1 MASTFGKMR
10 ELWGLLGTS
19 QRVLFLSLAGAV
31 LATLLIFFTWL
42 GREQFTLLYSDLGPE
57 ESSRVIELLQKKN
70 VDYRVTNGGG
80 GLMVPAS
87 RIGELKVVL
96 AGEGL
101 PTGGISGYEL
111 FDDQGLGVSEFTQNL
126 NYRRALEGELARSI
140 MTITSVEKARVHL
153 VLPKPALFKS
163 ERQDPR
169 ASVVLNLA
177 RPGALRGDQV
187 EAIQRL
193 VSGSVESLAPEQVTI
208 LDSFGSLLSRDGTND
223 VAGLSSAQLE
233 IKEEVEV
240 YLARKAQ
247 STLES
252 VLGAGAALV
261 RVNADLDFEKV
272 ERTREVVDPET
283 SAVVNEQRSQSQRES
298 DGETTESSTTQY
310 QFNRM
315 VENIVGATGGVRKLT
330 VAVLIDGI
338 YTTGADGASQ
348 YGPRSAQEL
357 EGYRKIVE
365 NIVGLDSARGDKI
378 ELLNVRFQENLP
390 LATGGI
396 GVWMQYGPQIVK
408 GLLVVLALVF
418 LMLTFRRLSGQLV
431 AGLATAG
438 RSGRDRGRSLEVG
451 GFSLGE
457 REAAASVEGA
467 ATRALE
473 MEEQARALALEKPED
488 IAQLVRTWMH
498 ARS

>member
-1 MASTFGKMR
+1 MASTFARMR

-19 QRVLFLSLAGAV
+19 QRVVFLSVAGAV
-31 LATLLIFFTWL
+31 LATLLIFFAWL
-42 GREQFTLLYSDLGPE
+42 GREEYTLLYSDLGPE
-57 ESSRVIELLQKKN
+57 ESARVIELMQKRN
-70 VDYRVTNGGG
+70 VEYRITNGGS

-87 RIGELKVVL
+87 QIGELKVAM

-101 PTGGISGYEL
+101 PTGGIAGYEL

-140 MTITSVEKARVHL
+140 GTISGIEKARVHL
-153 VLPKPALFKS
+153 VMPKPALFKN
-163 ERQDPR
+163 EQQPTT

-177 RPGALRGDQV
+177 RPGALRADQV

-193 VSGSVESLAPEQVTI
+193 VAGSVEALTPDQVTI
-208 LDSFGSLLSRDGTND
+208 LDSFGTLLSRDGTND
-223 VAGLSSAQLE
+223 VSGLSSAQLE
-233 IKEEVEV
+233 IKQEVEN
-240 YLARKAQ
+240 YLSRKAQ

-252 VLGAGAALV
+252 VLGGGTALV

-283 SAVVNEQRSQSQRES
+283 SAIVNEQRNQMQRES
-298 DGETTESSTTQY
+298 DGETSESSTVQY

-315 VENIVGATGGVRKLT
+315 VENIVGATGTIRKLT
-330 VAVLIDGI
+330 VAVLIDGV
-338 YTTGADGASQ
+338 YSEGTDGAPQ
-348 YGPRSAQEL
+348 YAPRSAQEL

-365 NIVGLDSARGDKI
+365 NIVGLDGARGDKI
-378 ELLNVRFQENLP
+378 ELLNVRFQENVP
-390 LATGGI
+390 PAGG
-396 GVWMQYGPQIVK
+396 GVGMWLEHAPQLFK

-418 LMLTFRRLSGQLV
+418 LMFTFRRLSGQLV
-431 AGLATAG
+431 AGLAGTPRAG
-438 RSGRDRGRSLEVG
+438 REAGRGGEPSRSGAGGSAAEGVG
-451 GFSLGE
+451 GL
-457 REAAASVEGA
+457 ASNA
-467 ATRALE
+467 IE
-473 MEEQARALALEKPED
+473 MEQQARALALEKPED